1 MEISQSVRYIGVND
15 YNADLFEGQYPCP
28 NGMAYNSYVI
38 LDDKIAVTD
47 GVDSAFGGK
56 WLQNLAHVLQGKT
69 PDYLILHHVEPD
81 HSGSILQFLNAYK
94 TAKIV
99 ATKQAFVM
107 LKNHFLV
114 DLAHRSLVVGENDSL
129 RLGRHTLKF
138 FTAPMVHWPEV
149 VFSYEQT
156 EKILFSADAFGKFGT
171 TDLQDEWEAEASR
184 YYFNIVGKFGVQVQ
198 NALKKLS
205 ALEIRAICP
214 LHGRV
219 LQKEVD
225 KAVKLYDVWSS
236 YQAERKGVVIA
247 YTSVYGNTKKAVELL
262 QRILQE
268 NGQEVQTFD
277 LARCDASKA
286 LAQAFRLDRLV
297 LASTTYNGGVF
308 PPMRRFLDEL
318 KEHNFQNRKVGFIE
332 NGSWSPFAQ
341 KVMRESLESCKNL
354 RFCNQ
359 SVRIVS
365 SLNEES
371 QSHVYALANE
381 LCNNF

>member
-1 MEISQSVRYIGVND
+1 MDISQNVRYIGVND
-15 YNADLFEGQYPCP
+15 YATDLFEGQYPCP

-38 LDDKIAVTD
+38 LDNKIAVMD
-47 GVDSAFGGK
+47 GVDNAVSGK
-56 WLQNLAHVLQGKT
+56 WLQNLARVLQNRT

-94 TAKIV
+94 NAKIV
-99 ATKQAFVM
+99 ATKQAFVI
-107 LKNHFLV
+107 LQNYFPV
-114 DLAHRSLVVGENDSL
+114 DLQARSVVVGDNDTLCLGQRTL
-129 RLGRHTLKF
+129 RF

-149 VFSYEQT
+149 AFSYEQT

-171 TDLQDEWEAEASR
+171 TSLQDEWAGEASR

-205 ALEIRAICP
+205 ALEISAICP

-219 LQKEVD
+219 LKEET
-225 KAVKLYDVWSS
+225 ATAIELYGVWSR
-236 YQAERKGVVIA
+236 YQAERSGVVIA

-277 LARCDASKA
+277 LARCDTSKA

-308 PPMRRFLDEL
+308 PVMRHFLAEL

-354 RFCNQ
+354 NFCNQ
-359 SVRIVS
+359 NVRIVS
-365 SLNEES
+365 ALNTDSQNQIYSL
-371 QSHVYALANE
+371 AKE